1 MNTMHELLMPELAE
15 LRMAERQ
22 AEAAAERLARE
33 LRDAA
38 GGTRR
43 WTLNLRLRL
52 PVIRRGAAKP
62 A

>member
-22 AEAAAERLARE
+22 AEAAAARLARE
-33 LRDAA
+33 VRDAES
-38 GGTRR
+38 GSSR
-43 WTLNLRLRL
+43 WTLSLRLRL
-52 PVIRRGAAKP
+52 PVVRRRAARP

>member
-15 LRMAERQ
+15 LRMAQRQ
-22 AEAAAERLARE
+22 SEAAAARLARE

-38 GGTRR
+38 GGTPR
-43 WTLNLRLRL
+43 WTLTLRLRL